1 MVMPSS
7 GPLNMGG
14 TSSPVSVAQEL
25 GLSLTATIS
34 MNQAN
39 VRTLAGVGGSGTAW
53 SMSSLYGKA
62 NAFNGTISSN
72 QTNLNLRTWALAN
85 GWNGST
91 AATITVAG
99 GVYIYSTVQSTPG
112 LTING
117 SWPGGI
123 TLINNGFIAGKGGY
137 ASGLQGGN
145 QAGGVAISL
154 GVSCS
159 IVNNSYI
166 GGGGG
171 GGGNANNGVSGGGGA
186 GGGDTF
192 WQATRTSTGGG
203 PGAVGEGGNYV
214 GKFSFTNGGAGGRI
228 FPGTGGSGCRT
239 DGYAAN
245 SLVSAGAGGGGA
257 AGFDFKRADSAG
269 AGGAGGAAG
278 QNSPSAVFSGGGGG
292 GWGASGGSGR
302 GPGGLNGPGAGGR
315 AIQLNGFT
323 ATRTGSGT
331 TYGAVS

>member
-1 MVMPSS
+1 
-7 GPLNMGG
+7 MGG

-25 GLSLTATIS
+25 GLGLTSTIS
-34 MNQAN
+34 MNQSN

-123 TLINNGFIAGKGGY
+123 TLINNGFIMGKGGY
-137 ASGLQGGN
+137 AQALSAGN

-171 GGGNANNGVSGGGGA
+171 GGGNNRYNVAGGGGA
-186 GGGDTF
+186 GGGDVYF
-192 WQATRTSTGGG
+192 SGGITSAGGG
-203 PGAVGEGGNYV
+203 PGSTGANGVNTPGLGG
-214 GKFSFTNGGAGGRI
+214 TNGGAGGRI
-228 FPGTGGSGCRT
+228 FPGTGGSGGRT
-239 DGYAAN
+239 DGVDAN
-245 SLVSAGAGGGGA
+245 AITAAGAGGGGGA
-257 AGFDFKRADSAG
+257 VYASKATVTSG

-278 QNSPSAVFSGGGGG
+278 GNYTVFGSLGGGGGG
-292 GWGASGGSGR
+292 GWGASGGAGD
-302 GPGGLNGPGAGGR
+302 PFGGGIAAGAGGR
-315 AIQLNGFT
+315 AIQLNGYT
-323 ATRTGSGT
+323 ATRTGGGT